1 MKTIAEALAELKINK
16 PDGKAYVHDWQKQIP
31 DWSKWTPGSLGKPDC
46 VSCKGL
52 GVVRVDVPHY
62 THPFFGKLFAC
73 ECQAGPALQMAV
85 LGLAKLAVPPPTDD
99 TEARRARSI
108 ERVRKDLE

>member
-1 MKTIAEALAELKINK
+1 MKTISEALAELRVNK

-31 DWSKWTPGSLGKPDC
+31 PWSMWTPGSLGKPDC
-46 VSCKGL
+46 ESCRGM

-73 ECQAGPALQMAV
+73 ECQAGPALRRAV
-85 LGLAKLAVPPPTDD
+85 QPPADD
-99 TEARRARSI
+99 TEVRRARSI

>member
-1 MKTIAEALAELKINK
+1 MKTIAEALAELKINR
-16 PDGKAYVHDWQKQIP
+16 PDGKVYVRDWHKQIP
-31 DWSKWTPGSLGKPDC
+31 DWSMWTPGSLGQPDC
-46 VSCKGL
+46 ESCKGL
-52 GVVRVDVPHY
+52 GVVRVEVER

-73 ECQAGPALQMAV
+73 ECQSGPALRQV
-85 LGLAKLAVPPPTDD
+85 IQPPADD